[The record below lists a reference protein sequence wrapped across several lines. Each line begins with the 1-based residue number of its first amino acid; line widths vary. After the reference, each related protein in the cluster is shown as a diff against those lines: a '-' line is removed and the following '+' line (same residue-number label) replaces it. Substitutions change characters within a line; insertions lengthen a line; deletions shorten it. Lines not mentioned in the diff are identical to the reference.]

1 MKTILLATD
10 GSDSSERALAFA
22 IELAQETGAS
32 LEVVCVRQQWSR
44 VVGVAPAPKLA
55 THDASERAAESAASR
70 ARRAGVASTAHV
82 VEGDTVGCIVE
93 ATRRTGAELLVV
105 GSRGLGSI
113 SGAAL
118 GSVSQAL
125 IRRSPIPVTVVR
137 HLPALSMART

>member
-22 IELAQETGAS
+22 IELARETGAS
-32 LEVVCVRQQWSR
+32 LEVVCVRPHWSR
-44 VVGVAPAPKLA
+44 AVGIAPVLELV
-55 THDASERAAESAASR
+55 TDDASESVAASAAAR
-70 ARRAGVASTAHV
+70 AQRAGVASTHHV
-82 VEGDTVGCIVE
+82 VDGDTVSCIVD
-93 ATRRTGAELLVV
+93 AARRTQAELLIV
-105 GSRGLGSI
+105 GSRGLGPI

-137 HLPALSMART
+137 HVPTLSMART